1 MLATTLSDAAS
12 MTVTLF
18 ERSFETYTSGS
29 APALA
34 IRVPSAA
41 SERSV
46 TLIQFGAIAL
56 PPSRREPAPAV
67 GRGGADRVEVLPA
80 HLRQHREG
88 AELPRD
94 VLTRSR
100 ARHAERLPELGI
112 PLAEGDGLAPVGGA
126 RKRRPHQGPWIR
138 RLARASP

>member
-80 HLRQHREG
+80 HVRQHPEG
-88 AELPRD
+88 AELPPD
-94 VLTRSR
+94 VLTLSR
-100 ARHAERLPELGI
+100 AGHVERLPELVI
-112 PLAEGDGLAPVGGA
+112 PLGERGGPPLWGVLCVG
-126 RKRRPHQGPWIR
+126 
-138 RLARASP
+138 

>member
-56 PPSRREPAPAV
+56 PPSRRQPAPAR
-67 GRGGADRVEVLPA
+67 GRGRAPPVAGPPA
-80 HLRQHREG
+80 P
-88 AELPRD
+88 A
-94 VLTRSR
+94 
-100 ARHAERLPELGI
+100 
-112 PLAEGDGLAPVGGA
+112 
-126 RKRRPHQGPWIR
+126 RPHPPG
-138 RLARASP
+138 RAPPPDDRAPS

>member
-67 GRGGADRVEVLPA
+67 RPGGADRVAGPPAHVRPHPPRGELPPEVLP
-80 HLRQHREG
+80 
-88 AELPRD
+88 
-94 VLTRSR
+94 RSR
-100 ARHAERLPELGI
+100 A
-112 PLAEGDGLAPVGGA
+112 
-126 RKRRPHQGPWIR
+126 
-138 RLARASP
+138 